1 MSIERRLQRL
11 EQQPDMSDAAIR
23 DRCEELGRAHDL
35 CPLEIYEET
44 MRLLA
49 MTPAQ
54 REQAIAEVR
63 DVVFDPAECAQHG
76 GRPCE
81 EILA

>member
-11 EQQPDMSDAAIR
+11 EQTPDMTDAEIWERAW
-23 DRCEELGRAHDL
+23 ELGRAHDL
-35 CPLEIYEET
+35 YPLEIYEEA

-54 REQAIAEVR
+54 REQAKAELR
-63 DVVFDPAECAQHG
+63 ARLEADGLDVPEAL
-76 GRPCE
+76 R
-81 EILA
+81 